1 MECCGAGCQPAR
13 RLAIGA
19 SLRVLATRAQ
29 DGILAYI
36 ETEPITRCEW
46 ISGGNRSLWSSDKS
60 RLVASMRHMGSSAG
74 RVLSKTNSHGLSVNL
89 FAQGIEQVA
98 REQTLDILEQ
108 LVFLTADMCSKQGGE
123 FEQQRR

>member
-1 MECCGAGCQPAR
+1 MLPDG
-13 RLAIGA
+13 LYSTTAISAYFRYLCSHQSAPVCLLSPSSSLVWTERA
-19 SLRVLATRAQ
+19 S
-29 DGILAYI
+29 
-36 ETEPITRCEW
+36 
-46 ISGGNRSLWSSDKS
+46 SSLWS